1 MIEEGTDSQKNEEY
15 GSEKENEKKQ
25 EPISDMNEEKNN
37 DEVKSN
43 DPGIF
48 EAELTDATTAEAEP
62 VASLEVQLT
71 EANDRYL
78 RLFAEF
84 DNYKKRMERD
94 RKDSIR
100 MANQDLLLA
109 ILPVVD
115 DFDRAI
121 KSITEQ
127 KSPLADGVQLIY
139 QKIYSILEARGV
151 KAIDA
156 VGKPFDT
163 NFHEAI
169 AQIPAPSD
177 SQKNMVIEEVTKG
190 YYLHDRVLRFSK
202 VVVGI

>member
-1 MIEEGTDSQKNEEY
+1 MQEDESKAEKKNGNGPQGQHENNEEQKN
-15 GSEKENEKKQ
+15 
-25 EPISDMNEEKNN
+25 DMNQENSKEDMKNN
-37 DEVKSN
+37 DPVTVERELA
-43 DPGIF
+43 DA
-48 EAELTDATTAEAEP
+48 EAAEAEP

-71 EANDRYL
+71 EANDKYL

-163 NFHEAI
+163 SFHEAI
-169 AQIPAPSD
+169 AQIPAPTEER
-177 SQKNMVIEEVTKG
+177 KNMVIEEVTKG
-190 YYLHDRVLRFSK
+190 YFLHDRVLRFSQ
-202 VVVGI
+202 VVVGV